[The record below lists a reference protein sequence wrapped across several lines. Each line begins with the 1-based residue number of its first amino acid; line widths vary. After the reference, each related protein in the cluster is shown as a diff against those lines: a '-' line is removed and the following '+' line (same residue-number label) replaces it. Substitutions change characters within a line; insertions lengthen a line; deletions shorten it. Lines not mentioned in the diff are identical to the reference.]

1 LTARV
6 TSVLDRWRPAPGPA
20 DGRWAAGVGDTLA
33 AVLRPPD
40 VLAGPLR
47 LLNHFGGVAISAEAV
62 EFDGDDVEWAD
73 VADIETVSLFGYLFS
88 GALDKQLNKLPLP
101 RFPGRS
107 LVVGVASDAALTAV
121 VAATGDALR
130 NLDVRI
136 PAEINYH
143 GLVRRRTLSPGILAT
158 LLLADGA
165 VRSSLTATAEAKGIR
180 VRPSDDDPL
189 EEAEKRASRI
199 KRIVGRLA
207 NR

>member
-1 LTARV
+1 V
-6 TSVLDRWRPAPGPA
+6 TSVLDRWRPDPGPVH
-20 DGRWAAGVGDTLA
+20 GRWAAGVGDTLT
-33 AVLRPPD
+33 AVLRPPG
-40 VLAGPLR
+40 VLAAPLR
-47 LLNHFGGVAISAEAV
+47 LLNHFGGVAISAESV
-62 EFDGDDVEWAD
+62 EFDGDDVEWSD

-107 LVVGVASDAALTAV
+107 LVVGVASDAALTAI
-121 VAATGDALR
+121 VAATGDTLR
-130 NLDVRI
+130 SVDVKI
-136 PAEINYH
+136 PAEINYR

-180 VRPSDDDPL
+180 IRPSDDDPL
-189 EEAEKRASRI
+189 EEAALRATRI
-199 KRIVGRLA
+199 KRFVGRLA

>member
-1 LTARV
+1 M
-6 TSVLDRWRPAPGPA
+6 TSVLDRWRPDPGPVH
-20 DGRWAAGVGDTLA
+20 GRWAAGVGETLT

-40 VLAGPLR
+40 VLAAPLR
-47 LLNHFGGVAISAEAV
+47 LLNYFGGVAISAEAV
-62 EFDGDDVEWAD
+62 EFDGDDVEWSD
-73 VADIETVSLFGYLFS
+73 VDDIETVSLFGYLFS

-107 LVVGVASDAALTAV
+107 LMVGVASDAALTAI
-121 VAATGDALR
+121 VAATGDTLR
-130 NLDVRI
+130 SVDVKI
-136 PAEINYH
+136 PAEINYR

-189 EEAEKRASRI
+189 EEAALRATRI
-199 KRIVGRLA
+199 KRFVGRLA